1 MDVIFFL
8 VPNCPLYYV
17 GSKLSW
23 CQIVRCQ
30 IVRCQIVLPPIIGDI
45 LAIVPDTLADVEV
58 HVEESI
64 SESLATA
71 WQQHCHR
78 LKGNILKSLGHSLE
92 LACLKILFVD
102 VVWTVSTGHLLWPN
116 NQLSGIGSLW
126 QWFYKPFACFYD
138 CLKLGMVHNTA
149 IYLIFLH
156 GQLQWHNVSAK
167 ISTLGI
173 SWTLNTNI
181 WFTDV

>member
-1 MDVIFFL
+1 MAFYRTRVQSLPGLVTCSRYFFIWL
-8 VPNCPLYYV
+8 WLLKMHNWWYPCYC
-17 GSKLSW
+17 SW
-23 CQIVRCQ
+23 HSCRCWSSCWGKHQ
-30 IVRCQIVLPPIIGDI
+30 RN
-45 LAIVPDTLADVEV
+45 
-58 HVEESI
+58 
-64 SESLATA
+64 ESLATA

-116 NQLSGIGSLW
+116 NQLSGIWSLW

-156 GQLQWHNVSAK
+156 GQFHWHNVSAK